1 MVEGIY
7 HLMNALKEKI
17 DYFILLVSPKI
28 RNGINALNELN
39 IDFEIVHENYIG
51 EEKIIFLKRK

>member
-1 MVEGIY
+1 M
-7 HLMNALKEKI
+7 

-28 RNGINALNELN
+28 RNGLNALNELD

-51 EEKIIFLKRK
+51 EEENNLS